1 MLLGEL
7 LPEGYIVTNIS
18 VLCLGKT
25 KLNVCVRGSVPGVLV
40 NMAAPIGGIFLT
52 HCSVDMIM
60 HR

>member
-40 NMAAPIGGIFLT
+40 NMAAPIFLT
-52 HCSVDMIM
+52 HCSVDMIT

>member
-25 KLNVCVRGSVPGVLV
+25 NVCVRGSVPGVLV

-52 HCSVDMIM
+52 HCSVDMIT